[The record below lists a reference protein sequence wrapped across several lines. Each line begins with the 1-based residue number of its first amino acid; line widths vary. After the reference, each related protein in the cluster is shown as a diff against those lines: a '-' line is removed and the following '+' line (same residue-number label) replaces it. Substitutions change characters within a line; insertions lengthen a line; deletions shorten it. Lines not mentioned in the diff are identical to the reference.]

1 MIGFLIGILAFDV
14 IISFV
19 VILVKEHAFKKTT
32 YSQKTGAES
41 LYALNTSTKGKY
53 GEYLVYNELKGL
65 EQNGAIFFFNL
76 YVPKPYGGT
85 SEIDVVMVYGSG
97 VYVFESKDYS
107 GWIFGNSRDQYWTQ
121 SLRSGKGT
129 VKNRFFNP
137 VMQNAGHIKA
147 LAAILGNDIIF
158 HSFVVF
164 SNRCELKKIF
174 VDDSNVR
181 VLKTEH
187 LQIAV
192 SSCEAESEKTLSQD
206 GIDRICSILSNFEHP
221 DEAIKQAHDTQ
232 VSNYNHRR

>member
-41 LYALNTSTKGKY
+41 LYALNTSKNGKY

-147 LAAILGNDIIF
+147 LASILGDDVMF
-158 HSFVVF
+158 HSFIVF
-164 SNRCELKKIF
+164 SNRCELKKIT
-174 VDDSNVR
+174 VENEKVK
-181 VLKTEH
+181 VLKREN
-187 LQIAV
+187 LRLAV
-192 SSCEAESEKTLSQD
+192 SSCEAESEKKLSQER
-206 GIDRICSILSNFEHP
+206 IDHICSILSTFAHP
-221 DEAIKQAHDTQ
+221 DETTKLAHDMQ
-232 VSNYNHRR
+232 VSYYNQRR